1 MIDLPT
7 IWLGIV
13 CVEIGLYIM
22 LDGMDLG
29 IGILTLIP
37 QELKKRSLM
46 FHAIGPIWNA
56 NETWLV
62 IASGTLF
69 GAFPLAYSII
79 LNALYIPITIML
91 FGLILRAVS
100 FEFHE
105 HALKRFWTTM
115 FGIGSVLV
123 VVGQGFVAGGI
134 LGGITVYNNQF
145 AGGIFDWFSPL
156 SICMALGIL
165 MSYVVV
171 GYAYLIKKANYELS
185 ERSLARVVVA
195 SLVSFVGF
203 FASTLLLPKLFD
215 LFYIKW
221 TTLPTSPLLFLL
233 ASIIALLSLA
243 LLYGALKKRF
253 LNKLHALCLGI
264 FACAGLGMILAAF
277 PYIIPPSITIYDA
290 ASSPATQQFM
300 LWGLGPLLPIVMAYN
315 FYMYRVFRGSI
326 VEEHSQEGY
335 Y

>member
-7 IWLGIV
+7 IWLIIICIEV
-13 CVEIGLYIM
+13 GLYIM

-29 IGILTLIP
+29 IGVLTLVP
-37 QELKKRSLM
+37 QEMQKRSLM
-46 FHAIGPIWNA
+46 LHAIGPIWNA

-69 GAFPLAYSII
+69 GAFPLAYGVI

-100 FEFHE
+100 FEFRE

-115 FGIGSVLV
+115 FGVGSMLV
-123 VVGQGFVAGGI
+123 IIGQGFVAGGI
-134 LGGITVYNNQF
+134 LNGIVVYDNQF

-156 SICMALGIL
+156 SICMTIGIL

-171 GYAYLIKKANYELS
+171 GYAYLIKKAHYELS
-185 ERSLARVVVA
+185 ERSFSRIVVA

-203 FASTLLLPKLFD
+203 FAATLLLPKLFD
-215 LFYIKW
+215 LFYFKW
-221 TTLPTSPLLFLL
+221 TTMPTSFFLFLL
-233 ASIIALLSLA
+233 AGIIAILSA
-243 LLYGALKKRF
+243 TLLYGALRRRF
-253 LNKLHALCLGI
+253 LDKLHALCLGI
-264 FACAGLGMILAAF
+264 FACAGLGMIIAAF
-277 PYIIPPSITIYDA
+277 PYIIPPSITVYDA
-290 ASSPATQQFM
+290 ASSPATQRFM

-315 FYMYRVFRGSI
+315 WYMYRVFRGTIS
-326 VEEHSQEGY
+326 EEHSQGGY
-335 Y
+335 